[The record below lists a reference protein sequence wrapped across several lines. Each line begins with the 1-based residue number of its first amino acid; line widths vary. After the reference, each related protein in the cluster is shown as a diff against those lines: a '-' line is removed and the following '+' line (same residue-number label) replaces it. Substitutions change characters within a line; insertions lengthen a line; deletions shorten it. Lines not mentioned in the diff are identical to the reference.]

1 MMPGSVSWRISCLSA
16 ALGPFLPL
24 ELFLRRSMPVVAP
37 IAETGRSGWVAHQ
50 NLADRR
56 KGRNMQVVL
65 PKLLCQLPLQ
75 FRQPQSRYF
84 PTRHRQL
91 QACAG
96 HALAQV
102 GSLALEPL
110 GVDLQPAIV

>member
-1 MMPGSVSWRISCLSA
+1 MAS
-16 ALGPFLPL
+16 FLPI
-24 ELFLRRSMPVVAP
+24 ELFLHRSRPMVAP
-37 IAETGRSGWVAHQ
+37 VAGTGRSGWVAHQ

-56 KGRNMQVVL
+56 KGRKMQVVL

-75 FRQPQSRYF
+75 LRQPQSRYF

-91 QACAG
+91 QPRAG
-96 HALAQV
+96 HPLAQT
-102 GSLALEPL
+102 GSLALQPL